1 MGILEYKNMIDVRGY
16 IVKRNF
22 SFMIFNYFLFFFIFR
37 LEFLMGLDR
46 SYIEDEILRY
56 FFWY

>member
-22 SFMIFNYFLFFFIFR
+22 LFMIFNYFLFFFIFR

-46 SYIEDEILRY
+46 SYIEDEIL
-56 FFWY
+56 